1 MPSNNEIVL
10 SSAVLSQCG
19 VAQLPCFLC
28 RATLERKRRSADEG
42 RSDDDLRQ
50 ELMSAQKRRKE
61 QEALYREREA
71 AEGARSGQD
80 LRETLRKTQ
89 NKRGPRGP
97 SSNGR

>member
-1 MPSNNEIVL
+1 M
-10 SSAVLSQCG
+10 
-19 VAQLPCFLC
+19 
-28 RATLERKRRSADEG
+28 
-42 RSDDDLRQ
+42 RQ
-50 ELMSAQKRRKE
+50 ELMSAQKRRKA

-89 NKRGPRGP
+89 NKRRPRGP

>member
-1 MPSNNEIVL
+1 ML
-10 SSAVLSQCG
+10 SLCTVSQCHS
-19 VAQLPCFLC
+19 FLC

-50 ELMSAQKRRKE
+50 ELLSTQKRRKA

-71 AEGARSGQD
+71 AAEEARMEED

-89 NKRGPRGP
+89 SRRGPRGP
-97 SSNGR
+97 PSNGR